1 MFRKVLDINCYM
13 VLLKNVLKFL
23 NVQINVYGPLRA
35 IAKLIISNA
44 NILVKCFISDKK
56 KDVYF
61 MIDRVKQTIY
71 KIFYYY
77 RDIR

>member
-1 MFRKVLDINCYM
+1 M

-44 NILVKCFISDKK
+44 NILVKCFISDEKN
-56 KDVYF
+56 VYF

-71 KIFYYY
+71 KIFYHY
-77 RDIR
+77 RDIRK

>member
-1 MFRKVLDINCYM
+1 M

-35 IAKLIISNA
+35 IAKMIISNA

-56 KDVYF
+56 NVYF
-61 MIDRVKQTIY
+61 MIDRVKQTLY
-71 KIFYYY
+71 KIFYHY
-77 RDIR
+77 RDIRK